1 MPTKAK
7 PKKEQFID
15 KASRLS
21 HEAMDY
27 AKGNPLIVVGLTLAV
42 GTMAVAM
49 GGGRRHLLRF

>member
-7 PKKEQFID
+7 PKPEQFFD

-21 HEAMDY
+21 NEAMDY
-27 AKGNPLIVVGLTLAV
+27 AKGNPLVVVGLTLAV

-49 GGGRRHLLRF
+49 GGGRRHWFRR